1 MIRYMLKFPVEANVT
16 QERVSDFMAMLK
28 AAADNRAYR
37 DICTSHGVTIVDMRR
52 KGDVNAAFLA
62 KARSRVR

>member
-1 MIRYMLKFPVEANVT
+1 VIRFLLTFSEEHNPSPRDVETILSMLKE
-16 QERVSDFMAMLK
+16 
-28 AAADNRAYR
+28 AADDRTYR
-37 DICTSHGVTIVDMRR
+37 DICMSHGITITDMRR

>member
-1 MIRYMLKFPVEANVT
+1 MIRFMLQFPVGAKVPSSQMMEFT
-16 QERVSDFMAMLK
+16 SMLK
-28 AAADNRAYR
+28 AAADAREYR